1 MRAREKN
8 MRHAKIEAPRKI
20 PISANL
26 IGLFFNGSKN
36 SE

>member
-8 MRHAKIEAPRKI
+8 MRHATIDAPRKI

-26 IGLFFNGSKN
+26 IGLFFKGSKN
-36 SE
+36 RE